1 MLNTNNKVMKTDGR
15 KLMKYTFLLKKE
27 SGGWDE
33 KNSIL
38 RESGYRLRI
47 DAPMWAMISE
57 GRVAAG

>member
-1 MLNTNNKVMKTDGR
+1 MKTDGR
-15 KLMKYTFLLKKE
+15 KLMKYTFLPKKE

-47 DAPMWAMISE
+47 DAPMWARISE
-57 GRVAAG
+57 GRVEAG